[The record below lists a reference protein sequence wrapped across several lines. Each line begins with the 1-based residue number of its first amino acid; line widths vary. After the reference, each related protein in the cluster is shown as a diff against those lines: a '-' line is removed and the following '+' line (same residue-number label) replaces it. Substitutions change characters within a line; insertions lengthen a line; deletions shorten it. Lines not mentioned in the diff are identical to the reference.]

1 MRYIIRNVHFSLI
14 KSFCQFI
21 IQFNNSYVAKTKFC
35 KNMLHIWKLVI
46 SRWVA
51 CIHVKNKNRED
62 DFTQT
67 LVRSALNL
75 SAFSR
80 VSSRNIHSCV
90 VFQQAEWQRHPG
102 SAGQGGDTFL
112 LTLVHSVMECRE
124 KALSYTEEW
133 HCDKCIHCI
142 SHEDS

>member
-1 MRYIIRNVHFSLI
+1 M
-14 KSFCQFI
+14 
-21 IQFNNSYVAKTKFC
+21 
-35 KNMLHIWKLVI
+35 
-46 SRWVA
+46 A

-75 SAFSR
+75 SVFSS

-90 VFQQAEWQRHPG
+90 VFQQAERQRHPG

-112 LTLVHSVMECRE
+112 LTLVHSVECGAE
-124 KALSYTEEW
+124 ALSYAEEW
-133 HCDKCIHCI
+133 HCDTCIHCI
-142 SHEDS
+142 YHEDSYHVSILFNFADYQ